1 MSYYVVAQSD
11 AFREKGIDW
20 SFLVEECTEFAIPL
34 TNRQKTI
41 LNKTLINE
49 TIEEIL
55 SRLPDGVQFLKDT
68 GQVIANEPEEHE
80 FHVETDTSITAHGGW
95 CAPYDT
101 IDTTTIFR
109 ESMAA
114 VRRRATEIERDLFGD
129 NVQLSKCV
137 EILGVNTSAAESA
150 LRYAGIRTG
159 YPLHLVERLRD
170 SRRR

>member
-11 AFREKGIDW
+11 AFRGKKIDW
-20 SFLVEECTEFAIPL
+20 SFFIEECMEFAIPL

-41 LNKTLINE
+41 LNKALVNE
-49 TIEEIL
+49 TIEEIR
-55 SRLPDGVQFLKDT
+55 SRLPNGVQFLQDT
-68 GQVIANEPEEHE
+68 GQVIANEI
-80 FHVETDTSITAHGGW
+80 ETDTSITAHGG
-95 CAPYDT
+95 CCEPYET
-101 IDTTTIFR
+101 INTTEIFR
-109 ESMAA
+109 ESVAS
-114 VRRRATEIERDLFGD
+114 VRRRANEVERDLFGD

-159 YPLHLVERLRD
+159 YPLHLIERLRE